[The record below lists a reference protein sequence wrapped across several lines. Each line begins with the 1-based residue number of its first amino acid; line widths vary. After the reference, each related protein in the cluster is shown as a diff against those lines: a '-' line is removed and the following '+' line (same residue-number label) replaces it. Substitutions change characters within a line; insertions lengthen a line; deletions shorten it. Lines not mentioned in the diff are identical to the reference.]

1 MKSLNKNIILGILL
15 IAVVSVISLAIAH
28 RNVQA
33 QPQAPMGQNMTGQ
46 NMTAAELKRD
56 PGDML
61 LKDKDTPAQELKRD
75 SGDLLL
81 NITADE
87 LKRDPGDMLSKD
99 KDTPAQELK
108 RDPGD
113 VILTG
118 PK

>member
-1 MKSLNKNIILGILL
+1 MKPVYENIIRGVVL
-15 IAVVSVISLAIAH
+15 IAVISVVSLTIAH

-33 QPQAPMGQNMTGQ
+33 QPQTATGQ

-61 LKDKDTPAQELKRD
+61 MKDKDTPSQELKRD
-75 SGDLLL
+75 PGDMLL

-87 LKRDPGDMLSKD
+87 LKRDPGDMLMKD
-99 KDTPAQELK
+99 KDTPSQELK

-113 VILTG
+113 LILIGT
-118 PK
+118 K